1 MGLIAG
7 VTCGIAD
14 EVEVF
19 VLELAG
25 FDVLDAA
32 MLVELAGLV
41 VDTEL
46 ENTGELDELAF
57 DDDEAGF
64 DVVLAGFTVVDTKT
78 EALED
83 TNRLLEV
90 LAEPVPAF
98 W

>member
-1 MGLIAG
+1 VGLIAG
-7 VTCGIAD
+7 VTCGVAD

-41 VDTEL
+41 VDTE
-46 ENTGELDELAF
+46 
-57 DDDEAGF
+57 
-64 DVVLAGFTVVDTKT
+64 
-78 EALED
+78 
-83 TNRLLEV
+83 RLLEV

>member
-7 VTCGIAD
+7 VPCGAAD

-19 VLELAG
+19 VLELAD

-32 MLVELAGLV
+32 MLVELAGWV
-41 VDTEL
+41 AETE
-46 ENTGELDELAF
+46 
-57 DDDEAGF
+57 
-64 DVVLAGFTVVDTKT
+64 
-78 EALED
+78 
-83 TNRLLEV
+83 RLLEV

>member
-7 VTCGIAD
+7 VTCGVAD

-41 VDTEL
+41 VDTE
-46 ENTGELDELAF
+46 
-57 DDDEAGF
+57 
-64 DVVLAGFTVVDTKT
+64 
-78 EALED
+78 
-83 TNRLLEV
+83 RLLEV